1 MSSMANGAEDQGEK
15 RGPNEMLADLE
26 NPAKRQRVDQGPPMQ
41 HGQAD
46 EQVDAMDH
54 VTANDDAK
62 EIKMLLQMEA
72 AKKSRPPKPSPT
84 SGKQSMRCQVCIRAK
99 KGGCGTE
106 RAVYRCLRR
115 PGGPRAASLLICG
128 DQKGDAAGAR
138 RKAVKKDGDDGTW
151 LEMNARVIA
160 RYGGQ
165 WHPGSI
171 RRVYRSKRTPYGVK
185 LDSDKE
191 NTLLLWVTKNAVVR
205 EGMQVADASFMQGE
219 EQAYKEDESQSTE
232 EEPMSGKRMPQLAAT
247 PPLLDMMQ
255 HVHPGM
261 ASKFHAV
268 VRDAATGGVKLCR
281 KCNQPALPGNYGF
294 CAMHRTPRSRGSGK
308 HESGGA
314 AGGMGA
320 GGAPL
325 RSAVLPPQMPFTANM
340 PSILQRAL
348 QAQAI
353 GNPVATGTASAAGS
367 PFAVPS
373 MATMGSIAPPLLPGV
388 PTFFPTQ
395 SAEATP
401 VTATASTAPT
411 GQGLTAGMMMMPN
424 MGRGAQQDIPIV
436 YGSVEGFSLPQNLP
450 GGTATPVVA
459 EAEAE
464 VVATP
469 ADGGEMKDVGDQKA
483 VEIPQATV
491 ASDVVPEAT
500 NSGEKAPYPA
510 DLYATMMNFKPA
522 NP

>member
-1 MSSMANGAEDQGEK
+1 MANGAEDQGEK

-26 NPAKRQRVDQGPPMQ
+26 NPAKRARVDPGQQMQ
-41 HGQAD
+41 HGQPD

-54 VTANDDAK
+54 VTANDEASK

-128 DQKGDAAGAR
+128 EAKSDPAGAR
-138 RKAVKKDGDDGTW
+138 RKTAKKDGDDGTW
-151 LEMNARVIA
+151 LEMNARVVA

-165 WHPGSI
+165 WHPGNI
-171 RRVYRSKRTPYGVK
+171 RRVHRSKRTPYGVK

-191 NTLLLWVTKNAVVR
+191 NTLLLWVTKNSVVR
-205 EGMQVADASFMQGE
+205 EGMQVSNADFMQGDD
-219 EQAYKEDESQSTE
+219 QAYKEDESQSTE
-232 EEPMSGKRMPQLAAT
+232 EEPMSGKRMPQIAAT

-255 HVHPGM
+255 HVHPSM

-314 AGGMGA
+314 AGAMA
-320 GGAPL
+320 GGAPM
-325 RSAVLPPQMPFTANM
+325 RSAVLPPTIPFTGNM

-373 MATMGSIAPPLLPGV
+373 MASMGSIAPPLLPGV

-401 VTATASTAPT
+401 VAAATASTAPASAS
-411 GQGLTAGMMMMPN
+411 QGLAAGMMMMPN

-469 ADGGEMKDVGDQKA
+469 GDGGEIKDVGDQKA

-500 NSGEKAPYPA
+500 NSGEKALYP
-510 DLYATMMNFKPA
+510 DMYAQMMNFKSA